1 MKCPE
6 NEVEDYIC
14 DWAHHINLSA
24 NLDKQC
30 APLDEEQ
37 QEMLPV
43 YEMTIPIDVHYLL
56 NFNSMLG
63 NLILT
68 SPLTFL
74 NHLKQDNSGIVKV
87 YSQYETQS
95 RQTF

>member
-6 NEVEDYIC
+6 NEVEDFIC

-37 QEMLPV
+37 QEV
-43 YEMTIPIDVHYLL
+43 CYISFFNVFKTCDVWLL
-56 NFNSMLG
+56 KIRPSVVC
-63 NLILT
+63 NLT
-68 SPLTFL
+68 A
-74 NHLKQDNSGIVKV
+74 K
-87 YSQYETQS
+87 
-95 RQTF
+95 